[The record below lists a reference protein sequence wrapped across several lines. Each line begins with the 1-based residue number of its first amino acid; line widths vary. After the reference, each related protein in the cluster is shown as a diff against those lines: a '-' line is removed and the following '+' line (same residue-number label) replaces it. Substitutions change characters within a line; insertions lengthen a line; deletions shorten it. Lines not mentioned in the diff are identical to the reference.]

1 MKRFHIAI
9 AVENL
14 EASIGEYSRR
24 LGQPAT
30 VIVHGKYALWRT
42 DLLNFSINHNPERVG
57 QLRHVGFED
66 DAVKGFS
73 SSRDINGIEWELF
86 SPAAQDEKIVETYGD
101 SKKRGENA

>member
-1 MKRFHIAI
+1 MQRFHIAI
-9 AVENL
+9 AVKDL

-30 VIVHGKYALWRT
+30 VIVHGKYAMWRT
-42 DLLNFSINHNPERVG
+42 DLLNFSINQNPDRAG

-66 DAVKGFS
+66 EAVEGFS

-86 SPAAQDEKIVETYGD
+86 SPRAQDDKIVEMYGSPNERD
-101 SKKRGENA
+101 GKA